1 MLRQYSQFIEL
12 VRGMLREKRDE
23 PLKSAVMESIRRG
36 ILPEYL
42 ERKAAEVINMLTM
55 EYNYADDVAAQKE
68 ESFEE
73 GRDEGMRLG
82 EEKGRDEDRVE
93 TIRLMMGNMNL
104 TFAQVMDALKIEPS
118 ERDRLASL
126 LS

>member
-1 MLRQYSQFIEL
+1 
-12 VRGMLREKRDE
+12 
-23 PLKSAVMESIRRG
+23 
-36 ILPEYL
+36 
-42 ERKAAEVINMLTM
+42 MLTM

-73 GRDEGMRLG
+73 GRVEGREEGMRLG
-82 EEKGRDEDRVE
+82 EEKGRDEGRAE

>member
-1 MLRQYSQFIEL
+1 
-12 VRGMLREKRDE
+12 
-23 PLKSAVMESIRRG
+23 
-36 ILPEYL
+36 
-42 ERKAAEVINMLTM
+42 MLTM

-82 EEKGRDEDRVE
+82 EEKGRVE